1 MLFICPHCRSK
12 ATVRN
17 SRQLTLTL
25 RELFLI
31 CTNVQCGHTFVS
43 CAEVM
48 RTISPSA
55 TPDPSV
61 RLPLGR
67 NVNRR
72 AIVEQMNTLPEA
84 ADTPEPEPL
93 PPPPQ
98 RSSPPTAPVPAPSA

>member
-17 SRQLTLTL
+17 SRQMTVTL

-31 CTNVQCGHTFVS
+31 CSNVQCGHTFMAG
-43 CAEVM
+43 AEVL

-61 RLPLGR
+61 RLPLGK
-67 NVNRR
+67 NINRR

-93 PPPPQ
+93 PPQ
-98 RSSPPTAPVPAPSA
+98 RSSPPTPLVTVPGA